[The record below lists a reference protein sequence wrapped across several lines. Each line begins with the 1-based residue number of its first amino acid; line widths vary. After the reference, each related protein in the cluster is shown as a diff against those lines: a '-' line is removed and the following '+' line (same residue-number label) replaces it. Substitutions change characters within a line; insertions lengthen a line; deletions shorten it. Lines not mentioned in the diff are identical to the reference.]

1 MATILVVDDEPDAL
15 HLLRAW
21 LSKHDYDVVTAATG
35 EQAFNMAVNQLPNL
49 ILLDVMLPD
58 IDGLTICKRLRA
70 TPATS
75 HIPVILLTAYDPAV
89 GRAEALMAGAN
100 DYITKPI
107 ILHELLDRLNVLL
120 AHDRDYIHQ
129 GQRLLEETVHSALT
143 VVPCNL
149 SWLLSID
156 TGQQALV
163 SRAVATSES
172 DTATLRLIQHVDP
185 PGRCELIPLDPADNV
200 LAQVAV
206 SGVAVFNMPLS
217 TFRSRVRE
225 NIYRACESLDLYFV
239 SILPVQI
246 VGTPLGVLLI
256 GSRAPRDVETAR
268 GQQIMATI
276 ARQAA
281 MVMQNLTLLER
292 LKEREAESTRER
304 AFRQALLDTMSDGLL
319 VYDANGTISFANRR
333 IKRLTGRLEEPLEGL
348 QIEDLFAET
357 DRHRL
362 APSLYQPL
370 PRETRSLELN
380 LLHANGTTIPVLA
393 VQAGQ
398 GVSATGDRDERVMV
412 ITDLSE
418 QKAREQALAN
428 QTRRLSALNHA
439 TRVIASTLSLEKAFE
454 AILSEASGLLQATV
468 ASVLLRIPET
478 NKLVYRAVVG
488 PYAERLTGC
497 RVPEAGML
505 ARAVVEGRVLVETD
519 LGADGDSAHPV
530 ERLTGMTV
538 RSTIVAPLLL
548 DEQVVGVIELLD
560 EQPGAFRPDDLDVL
574 QGLAS
579 AAAIAIGNARLYAE
593 ARRHVREMGLLLEAS
608 EMASSTLTIEHVV
621 ESIGRQ
627 LMAALSTQW
636 CLVSYWDRER
646 DELRH
651 LAEVA
656 EIAWER
662 GEQTY
667 RLSDFPWLSEVVETG
682 KASILHCDEEKL
694 HDTAVAGLVLPP
706 PSVVLL
712 LPIMLDGELKGLA
725 KLSHLADGGT
735 FGEEELERGQAA
747 LVAWERS
754 LDDPAGWAGAEPLG
768 ALAQAL
774 LDATDAARCA
784 ICAVDVAA
792 DRIDCLFETGKIIS
806 QLGHGPTIPLSDTG
820 LRRVALLEG
829 TPVAIRVGETER
841 LSSRPPSFPG
851 INSGWRMITP
861 LIARGQA
868 IGLVEVIDTNPER
881 RFSKSDLSLAQ
892 AIGGVVGNA
901 LENARLYSALLRRA
915 AQLEAAYNDLREMD
929 LHKTEW
935 MQNVSH
941 ELRTP
946 LTSII
951 GYVDLLMEGDLGPVT
966 QEQIDGLQIIIDKAR
981 QLARLFDDILTLQAI
996 DGGEPLRLQLSSLV
1010 QLARYAIE
1018 DVQEVAERSGL
1029 EIVEEFDPNLPS
1041 IYVHPDYI
1049 RQMFDNLLKNAVKFS
1064 PGGGR
1069 ITVRIE
1075 DRGVAVRVQVSDQ
1088 GIGIPREEQEKI
1100 WWRFYQVDG
1109 SMTRQYGGTGL
1120 GLAVVK
1126 RIVEKHEGRVSV
1138 ESEPGRGST
1147 FTVVLPKLSPPEV
1160 PDARE

>member
-1 MATILVVDDEPDAL
+1 MATILVIDDEPDAL

-21 LSKHDYDVVTAATG
+21 LSKHDYDVLTAATG
-35 EQAFNMAVNQLPNL
+35 EQALRMAASQQPNL

-58 IDGLTICKRLRA
+58 MDGLTVCKRLRA

-89 GRAEALMAGAN
+89 GRVEALMAGAN

-107 ILHELLDRLNVLL
+107 ILHDLLDRLNMLL
-120 AHDRDYIHQ
+120 VHDRDFIHQ
-129 GQRLLEETVHSALT
+129 GQRFLEETVHTALT

-149 SWLLSID
+149 AWLLTID
-156 TGQQALV
+156 AGQRALV
-163 SRAVATSES
+163 SQAVATSES
-172 DTATLRLIQHVDP
+172 DKATLRCIQQLAP
-185 PGRCELIPLDPADNV
+185 PGQSEPISLDPADNV

-206 SGVAVFNMPLS
+206 SGAAVFNLPLS
-217 TFRSRVRE
+217 SFRSRVRE

-239 SILPVQI
+239 SILPVQL

-268 GQQIMATI
+268 GQQIMAAVTS
-276 ARQAA
+276 QAA
-281 MVMQNLTLLER
+281 MVVQNRTLLER
-292 LKEREAESTRER
+292 LAEREAESTRQR
-304 AFRQALLDTMSDGLL
+304 VFRQALIDTMSDGVL
-319 VYDANGTISFANRR
+319 VYDAQGTIHFANHR
-333 IKRLTGRLEEPLEGL
+333 IKRMTGRLDQSFDGW
-348 QIEDLFAET
+348 QIEELFATE

-370 PRETRSLELN
+370 PKETKSLELN
-380 LLHANGTTIPVLA
+380 LLHADGTTIPVLA

-412 ITDLSE
+412 VTNLSE
-418 QKAREQALAN
+418 QKLREQALAR
-428 QTRRLSALNHA
+428 QTRRLSALNRA
-439 TRVIASTLSLEKAFE
+439 TRVIASTLSLDETIG
-454 AILSEASGLLQATV
+454 AILSEASGLLRAPV

-478 NKLVYRAVVG
+478 NKLLYRAAVG
-488 PYAERLTGC
+488 THAERLTGR
-497 RVPEAGML
+497 RVPETGIL
-505 ARAVVEGRVLVETD
+505 AQAIVEGRALVEAD
-519 LGADGDSAHPV
+519 LHANGTGIHPA
-530 ERLTGMTV
+530 ERLSGMTV
-538 RSTIVAPLLL
+538 RAAAVAPLML
-548 DEQVVGVIELLD
+548 DKQVVGVVELLD
-560 EQPGAFRPDDLDVL
+560 ERPGAFDLDDLGAL
-574 QGLAS
+574 EGLSS

-608 EMASSTLTIEHVV
+608 EVASSTLTIEHVV

-646 DELRH
+646 DELSH

-656 EIAWER
+656 EIAWGQEK
-662 GEQTY
+662 QAH
-667 RLSDFPWLSEVVETG
+667 RLSEFPRMVELVET
-682 KASILHCDEEKL
+682 AEPATLTYDP
-694 HDTAVAGLVLPP
+694 DDPPDAVAGLALPR
-706 PSVVLL
+706 PSAVLL
-712 LPIMLDGELKGLA
+712 LPIVVNGQVEGVA
-725 KLSHLADGGT
+725 KLAHLSNDRAFDADD
-735 FGEEELERGQAA
+735 LERGRAA
-747 LVAWERS
+747 LLAWQRG
-754 LDDPAGWAGAEPLG
+754 LGDAAGWAGPEPLG
-768 ALAQAL
+768 ALSQAL
-774 LDATDAARCA
+774 LDATDAVRCA
-784 ICAVDVAA
+784 ICTVDAAA
-792 DRIDCLFETGKIIS
+792 DRLVCHFEAGKIIS
-806 QLGHGPTIPLSDTG
+806 QFGQGPAIPLSDTG
-820 LRRVALLEG
+820 LRRVALVEG

-851 INSGWRMITP
+851 INAGWRMITP
-861 LIARGQA
+861 LIARGEA
-868 IGLVEVIDTNPER
+868 IGLVEVIDVNPDR

-929 LHKTEW
+929 RHKSEW
-935 MQNVSH
+935 IQNVSH

-951 GYVDLLMEGDLGPVT
+951 GYVDLLLEGDLGPVT
-966 QEQIDGLQIIIDKAR
+966 EDQVDGLGIIIDKAR
-981 QLARLFDDILTLQAI
+981 QLARLFDDILTLQSI
-996 DGGEPLRLQLSSLV
+996 DGEPLRLQRSSLV

-1018 DVQEVAERSGL
+1018 DVQTLAERNGV
-1029 EIVEEFDPNLPS
+1029 EIVEAFEPDLPS
-1041 IYVHPDYI
+1041 IYAHPGYI
-1049 RQMFDNLLKNAVKFS
+1049 RQVFDNLLKNAVKFS
-1064 PGGGR
+1064 PDGGR
-1069 ITVRIE
+1069 ITVSIE
-1075 DRGVAVRVQVSDQ
+1075 DRGAALRVRVADE

-1126 RIVEKHEGRVSV
+1126 RIVEKHDGRVEV

-1147 FTVVLPKLSPPEV
+1147 FTVVLPKLSPSEV
-1160 PDARE
+1160 SGLIE